1 MEHCDE
7 VSVVRNNKISHI
19 HVMYIPVYIYIFF
32 LSRAWISV
40 ALQRHVKSGGNER
53 LGVPSP
59 TFLFVRSCA
68 LELWRHGESTL
79 GAYARLIYSS
89 LYMYDQHYPHS
100 YYGSHTNKIAYS
112 DLVYRSRFLNTN
124 TLFTS
129 TVCQFFA
136 IQGFISL
143 CWKMTF
149 LGNWKKFTDNL
160 MKLGKFY
167 YLAYI
172 KNTGLIHILNTS
184 YVSPF
189 PHFGNNYKGFSV
201 NAFPIHTMIWHPAV
215 FHWHSTVRSVGS
227 MISVTLLISA

>member
-19 HVMYIPVYIYIFF
+19 HVMYIPVIRIYKYIFF

-68 LELWRHGESTL
+68 LQLWRHGESTL

-112 DLVYRSRFLNTN
+112 DLQFTGRDFWTRIHSLLPPFANFSQYRDLSAYVGKWHFWGIGKNLPT
-124 TLFTS
+124 
-129 TVCQFFA
+129 
-136 IQGFISL
+136 I
-143 CWKMTF
+143 WW
-149 LGNWKKFTDNL
+149 NWENS
-160 MKLGKFY
+160 
-167 YLAYI
+167 I
-172 KNTGLIHILNTS
+172 I
-184 YVSPF
+184 
-189 PHFGNNYKGFSV
+189 
-201 NAFPIHTMIWHPAV
+201 
-215 FHWHSTVRSVGS
+215 
-227 MISVTLLISA
+227 

>member
-1 MEHCDE
+1 MAGC
-7 VSVVRNNKISHI
+7 SFP
-19 HVMYIPVYIYIFF
+19 YFF
-32 LSRAWISV
+32 
-40 ALQRHVKSGGNER
+40 
-53 LGVPSP
+53 VPSD
-59 TFLFVRSCA
+59 LA
-68 LELWRHGESTL
+68 LLNYGGMRNQLWVFMPDFN
-79 GAYARLIYSS
+79 S
-89 LYMYDQHYPHS
+89 LYMYDQNYPHS

-201 NAFPIHTMIWHPAV
+201 NALSFHTMI
-215 FHWHSTVRSVGS
+215 
-227 MISVTLLISA
+227 

>member
-68 LELWRHGESTL
+68 LQLWRHGESTL

-112 DLVYRSRFLNTN
+112 DLQFTGRDFWTRIHSLLPPFANFSQYRDLSAYVGKWHFWGIGKNLPT
-124 TLFTS
+124 
-129 TVCQFFA
+129 
-136 IQGFISL
+136 I
-143 CWKMTF
+143 WW
-149 LGNWKKFTDNL
+149 NWENS
-160 MKLGKFY
+160 
-167 YLAYI
+167 I
-172 KNTGLIHILNTS
+172 I
-184 YVSPF
+184 
-189 PHFGNNYKGFSV
+189 
-201 NAFPIHTMIWHPAV
+201 
-215 FHWHSTVRSVGS
+215 
-227 MISVTLLISA
+227 

>member
-7 VSVVRNNKISHI
+7 VSVVRNNKISLI
-19 HVMYIPVYIYIFF
+19 HVMYIPVYIYVW
-32 LSRAWISV
+32 S
-40 ALQRHVKSGGNER
+40 AL
-53 LGVPSP
+53 P
-59 TFLFVRSCA
+59 TFIL
-68 LELWRHGESTL
+68 
-79 GAYARLIYSS
+79 RLTHQQNCIFGFTV
-89 LYMYDQHYPHS
+89 YM
-100 YYGSHTNKIAYS
+100 
-112 DLVYRSRFLNTN
+112 SRFLNTN

-149 LGNWKKFTDNL
+149 LGNWKKFTDSL

-227 MISVTLLISA
+227 MTSVTLLISA